1 VDLTDIEDILDLLV
15 ATFAA
20 HPKAYRERG
29 IFISDDDLVR
39 LNSKV
44 GPGVQF
50 NLTVQGTK
58 NYIVAIRFN
67 DSGSCI
73 TECNCPVEDDRC
85 KHTAAAILTLIEE
98 WDYELDS
105 LQDSYFEDSI
115 VKAPE
120 PKPSL
125 PEESELEKRLRATT
139 TESLKMNDLR
149 FVRAVIQVY
158 HDTVPHSKTLSG
170 GQINTVLGQHTWP
183 HWERLTLWPETP
195 EDDHEFWLYL
205 VHFAFKNRKA
215 IPSFMVPVSD
225 LERIA
230 SKLAAWERSKSI
242 KDWSGLFQD
251 SEAPLGLSS
260 QDGMIQ
266 PKHELHLRFSS
277 SEAILEWRDDETN
290 GFTPIP
296 KNPLKALNQSLWTG
310 KLNQL
315 NSASELLF
323 RRLTTPDTARVTQ
336 KLKYSDHLTNNI
348 LSGLFQQ
355 PNLESVLISPSGEPF
370 TRPTTDLKWRLEEID
385 KGSGKDYQLKLATND
400 GASLNSPLLVIEGE
414 PSYALTNT
422 AAIRIHTN
430 PRIDLE
436 RLISNPILPAEA
448 VESPEGIR
456 FFDQLRVEL
465 PKQLTKRIK
474 RVPLKIRIQCE
485 IENMHREECQI
496 SIQSILPEGKII
508 GDWTE
513 NEWVPRQSIRKSKA
527 KTKKQVTIYDDSQLL
542 AAGRILNT
550 INTKFIPY
558 RNTHNLPVTRKFPET
573 FSKWLKDIPEGIE
586 TELKGELAA
595 FEDQAVVGKMR
606 LEVEE
611 SEKDWFDLKVVLD
624 LGDTDL
630 TPEEI
635 QLLLAANGKWVR
647 LKDKGWRRLEYDLG
661 EEDDMEFA
669 RLGLNPKE
677 LTDEPQRLHA
687 LQLAN
692 PAAQSLL
699 PDDQA
704 QAIQRRVDEIQTRVT
719 PKKPKGI
726 KADLRPYQLEGYH
739 FLAYLS
745 TNGFGGILADDMGL
759 GKTVQA
765 LSWLLWLQ
773 GKKKKP
779 IPPSLVVCPK
789 SVMDNWGMEATKFA
803 PSLKVHVWAAGTVSE
818 LPASVKSADLHV
830 INYSHLRSIG
840 EGLQAISFLTI
851 ILDEGQY
858 IKNPSSQT
866 AKTARALRAEHRLV
880 LTGTP
885 IENQA
890 LDLWS
895 LMSFAMPGV
904 LGNRSQFGKLYD
916 SKKDPLA
923 RLRLSS
929 RVRPFLIRRTKS
941 QVAQDLPERIE
952 DVIHCEIE
960 GTQRKLYD
968 AELKRAQQI
977 LLKAKTQKQ
986 LSELRFNFL
995 TSLLRLRQI
1004 CAHPRLHHKTTRAE
1018 SAKVS
1023 ALMELLEPIMEEGA
1037 KVLVFSQFVEL
1048 IKILEKE
1055 LSKHKIKTWT
1065 LTGSTENRGD
1075 LVKDF
1080 QGAKEPGVFLISL
1093 KAGGSGLNLTAASYV
1108 VLFDPWWNPAV
1119 EAQAID
1125 RTHRIGQTS
1134 KIIAYRLVVKNT
1146 IEEKIRS
1153 LQEEKQALVAD
1164 VLGDEKFSQ
1173 SLSLN
1178 DFQYLL
1184 QD

>member
-1 VDLTDIEDILDLLV
+1 MDHSDLEDLLDLLEDS
-15 ATFAA
+15 FLA
-20 HPKAYRERG
+20 HPIVYRERG
-29 IFISDDDLVR
+29 VLIHAQDIVQLS
-39 LNSKV
+39 SKV
-44 GPGVQF
+44 GPGAQF
-50 NLTVQGTK
+50 NLAVQGTLEY
-58 NYIVAIRFN
+58 NVAIRFEN
-67 DSGSCI
+67 DDTVL
-73 TECNCPVEDDRC
+73 TECNCPVEDDCC
-85 KHTAAAILTLIEE
+85 KHTAAAILTLIAE
-98 WDYELDS
+98 WDHDLDN
-105 LQDSYFEDSI
+105 LRDSFFEDSI
-115 VKAPE
+115 VKRPE
-120 PKPSL
+120 PKITIA
-125 PEESELEKRLRATT
+125 EESELEKRLRATT
-139 TESLKMNDLR
+139 TESLKMSDLR
-149 FVRAVIQVY
+149 FLRSVIQVY
-158 HDTVPHSKTLSG
+158 HDTVPHSKTVSG
-170 GQINTVLGQHTWP
+170 GQINTIFGQHGWP
-183 HWERLTLWPETP
+183 HWDRLTLWAETP

-230 SKLAAWERSKSI
+230 SKLAAWERSKAI
-242 KDWSGLFQD
+242 DDWSGLFQE
-251 SEAPLGLSS
+251 SEAPLGLSGR
-260 QDGMIQ
+260 DGMIR
-266 PKHELHLRFSS
+266 PKQELQLKFGS
-277 SEAILEWRDDETN
+277 SEAILEWREDTTS

-296 KNPLKALNQSLWTG
+296 KNPLKSLNQSLWAG
-310 KLNQL
+310 RLNQL

-323 RRLTTPDTARVTQ
+323 RRLTTAESMRVAQ
-336 KLKYSDHLTNNI
+336 KLKYKDHLTNNI

-355 PNLESVLISPSGEPF
+355 SNLESVLISPSGEPF

-385 KGSGKDYQLKLATND
+385 KGSGKDYQLKLTNSD
-400 GASLNSPLLVIEGE
+400 GDPLNSPLLIIEGE
-414 PSYALTNT
+414 PSYALTNA
-422 AAIRIHTN
+422 AAIKAHTN
-430 PRIDLE
+430 PRVDLQ

-456 FFDQLRVEL
+456 FFDQLRVDL

-496 SIQSILPEGKII
+496 SIQSVLPEGRIV
-508 GDWTE
+508 GDWAE
-513 NEWVPRQSIRKSKA
+513 DEWIPRKSIRTSRAKA
-527 KTKKQVTIYDDSQLL
+527 KKQVTIYDDSQLL

-550 INTKFIPY
+550 INTKFIPF
-558 RNTHNLPVTRKFPET
+558 RNTHNLPITRKFPET

-630 TPEEI
+630 SPEEI

-647 LKDKGWRRLEYDLG
+647 LKDKGWRRLEYNLG
-661 EEDDMEFA
+661 EDEDMDFA

-704 QAIQRRVDEIQTRVT
+704 QAVQRRVDEIQTRVT
-719 PKKPKGI
+719 PKKPRGI

-765 LSWLLWLQ
+765 LSWLLWLR

-803 PSLKVHVWAAGTVSE
+803 PTLKVQVWTAGTVKN
-818 LPASVKSADLHV
+818 LPGSVKSADLHV

-840 EGLQAISFLTI
+840 EEIQKISFLTI

-866 AKTARALRAEHRLV
+866 AKTARALRSEHRLV

-1023 ALMELLEPIMEEGA
+1023 ALLELLEPIMEEGA

-1048 IKILEKE
+1048 IHILEKE
-1055 LSKHKIKTWT
+1055 LAKKKIKTWT

-1080 QGAKEPGVFLISL
+1080 QGAKDPGVFLISL

-1184 QD
+1184 ED